1 MTPESPPP
9 IDGPDPTLG
18 PHGMSGAPEGWADAA
33 SGLPGPVFWRT
44 ILAAESARSA
54 RYRRPATVVLAELVG
69 LDRLAE
75 RWGDDV
81 ARQAVVTVARV
92 LRAGG
97 RTSDYVARLDAARF
111 GMILTETDEVA
122 AINYVE
128 RARERCERELR
139 AAAEGVRV
147 AFGWASPSGS
157 STLMAAADQAE
168 TRLRAE
174 RAD

>member
-1 MTPESPPP
+1 MTSESPRP

-18 PHGMSGAPEGWADAA
+18 PDGLLGAPEGWADAP
-33 SGLPGPVFWRT
+33 SGLAGPIFWRT
-44 ILAAESARSA
+44 ILAIESARCA

-69 LDRLAE
+69 LDRLAK
-75 RWGDDV
+75 RWGDDT
-81 ARQAVVTVARV
+81 ALQAVVTVARV
-92 LRAGG
+92 LRACG
-97 RTSDYVARLDAARF
+97 RTSDYVARLEVARF
-111 GMILTETDEVA
+111 GMILTETDDVA
-122 AINYVE
+122 AINFVE

-157 STLMAAADQAE
+157 STLLAATDQAE
-168 TRLRAE
+168 TRLHAE